1 MSKRGNLPWPAYQK
15 PVAMAMSNDVDRQHV
30 KILARDK

>member
-15 PVAMAMSNDVDRQHV
+15 PVAMAMSNDVDRQ
-30 KILARDK
+30 RENFGEG